1 MFTIL
6 NRLRGTWGWFAKVNA
21 VVLGLLVYLAYGNYY
36 IALICSLGY
45 LLGESF
51 GWGEWV
57 GNLTTHR
64 RNTTETLEDE
74 GESNGI
80 KYIATR
86 IVSDWANNYLRYCRV
101 ALVLR
106 GAYWW
111 LLALGA
117 LLYVSYWYALGI
129 VVLALAF
136 PVSCEIGHH
145 TSKLWNFK
153 HMNGGWEHQEVWYGL
168 MQDIVFI
175 FLIWGVL

>member
-21 VVLGLLVYLAYGNYY
+21 VVLWLLVYLAYSNYY
-36 IALICSLGY
+36 IAIICSLGY

-74 GESNGI
+74 GEKNGI

-86 IVSDWANNYLRYCRV
+86 LAPDWPNNYLRYCRV

-117 LLYVSYWYALGI
+117 LLYVSCWYALGI
-129 VVLALAF
+129 VVLSLAF
-136 PVSCEIGHH
+136 PLACELGYY

-153 HMNGGWEHQEVWYGL
+153 FMNGGWEHQEVWYGL
-168 MQDIVFI
+168 MQDVII
-175 FLIWGVL
+175 FSLLLGV